1 VKPEIRYARNGGVA
15 IAFAVV
21 GDGPVDLVYV
31 APFGNL
37 EIAWENP
44 LFAQF
49 LRRLATFARVVII
62 DRRGTGLSDRYASDD
77 LPALEDLVDDVTV
90 VLDAVGTERA
100 ALLGFSDA
108 GALCAMFAAVHPER
122 VSALILYATAARG
135 TVAPDYPWQWSEDEW
150 HEYLAEVGSGWG
162 TPAYAEQSLAFFNP
176 SLVGDERQLAWWGRH
191 QRLSAS
197 PGAMLAQELVF
208 REMDIRRMLPA
219 IGVPTLVLHRTDD
232 AIEPVEQGRYIA
244 DAIHGAQHVELPGR
258 DHFPWAG
265 DQAALVSEV
274 QHFLSDVR
282 AEDDSSFNR
291 VLATVLFTDIADSTA
306 RSASM
311 GDRDWG
317 DVRQQHDRQARGQL
331 ARFRGR
337 EVKSLGDGFLA
348 VFDGPARA
356 VRCAEAIS
364 ASVTRL
370 GIEVR
375 AGLHTGEVE
384 LEGNDVAGIAVAIG
398 ARIGALAAPGE
409 VLVSS
414 TVKDLVVGSGLSFAD
429 RGVHPLKGVP
439 DEWRLYALASASKA

>member
-1 VKPEIRYARNGGVA
+1 MKPEVRYAKNGDVA

-37 EIAWENP
+37 EVVWENP

-49 LRRLATFARVVII
+49 VRRLATFARVVII

-77 LPALEDLVDDVTV
+77 LPALEELVDDVTV
-90 VLDAVGTERA
+90 VLDAAGAERA
-100 ALLGFSDA
+100 ALFGFSDA

-122 VSALILYATAARG
+122 VSGLILYATAARG

-150 HEYLAEVGSGWG
+150 HEYLADVGAGWG
-162 TPAYAEQSLAFFNP
+162 TPAYAEQSLGFFNP
-176 SLVGDERQLAWWGRH
+176 SLVGDERLLAWWGRC

-197 PGAMLAQELVF
+197 PGAQLAQERVF
-208 REMDIRRMLPA
+208 REMDIRRLLPA

-232 AIEPVEQGRYIA
+232 AIEPAGQGKYIA
-244 DAIHGAQHVELPGR
+244 DAIQGARHVELPGG

-265 DQAALVSEV
+265 DQAALVGEV
-274 QHFLSDVR
+274 ERFLADVR
-282 AEDDSSFNR
+282 AEEDSSFNR
-291 VLATVLFTDIADSTA
+291 VLATVLFTDIAGSTA
-306 RSASM
+306 HSAAM
-311 GDRDWG
+311 GDQAWG
-317 DVRQQHDRQARGQL
+317 EVRQQHDRQARGQL

-337 EVKSLGDGFLA
+337 EIKSLGDGFLA

-364 ASVTRL
+364 ASTSRL

-375 AGLHTGEVE
+375 SGLHTGEVE
-384 LEGNDVAGIAVAIG
+384 LVGDDIAGIAVAIG
-398 ARIGALAAPGE
+398 ARIGALAEPGE

-414 TVKDLVVGSGLSFAD
+414 TVKDLVVGSGLAFDD
-429 RGVHPLKGVP
+429 RGIHPLKGVP
-439 DEWRLYALASASKA
+439 DAWHLYALASAPQA